1 MSNKAPRK
9 HTYRGG
15 YSEEDVQA
23 AVQEMKAGMSARAA
37 SERYGIPRS
46 TLLDRCAGV
55 HSAKQGRPTVLK
67 EEEEA
72 VIVEMLLLLGEWGFP
87 FTSEDLRH
95 FVKSYLDKKG
105 ATTIFEDNLPTKRFV
120 DCFLERHPQFSLRTT
135 NSIKRSRAA
144 LSRKE
149 VKTFF
154 DNFQKSAEGVRP
166 ENMWNYHESNLRDD
180 PGSKKCLFKKG
191 TKYCEMVQN
200 TSKQATSI
208 MMCGSAAGEMLPPM
222 VIYKVKSGLNFFKN
236 LLKNFKKNW

>member
-67 EEEEA
+67 EEEAA

-95 FVKSYLDKKG
+95 FFKSYLDKKG
-105 ATTIFEDNLPTKRFV
+105 RFYHLRGQPSHKKVCGLLHQEAPSVLPAHHQ
-120 DCFLERHPQFSLRTT
+120 LHQA
-135 NSIKRSRAA
+135 IQGG

-166 ENMWNYHESNLRDD
+166 ENMWNYDESNLRDD

-222 VIYKVKSGLNFFKN
+222 VIYKVKSGLNFF
-236 LLKNFKKNW
+236 

>member
-105 ATTIFEDNLPTKRFV
+105 AATIFEDNLPTKRFV
-120 DCFLERHPQFSLRTT
+120 DCFIRRHPQFSLRTT

-166 ENMWNYHESNLRDD
+166 ENMWNYDESNLRD
-180 PGSKKCLFKKG
+180 
-191 TKYCEMVQN
+191 EMVQN
-200 TSKQATSI
+200 TSEQATSI

-222 VIYKVKSGLNFFKN
+222 VIYKVKSGLNFFKKSVKK
-236 LLKNFKKNW
+236 LQKNW